1 MASPRKVRDPDL
13 IDALDRMPRR
23 VFAGTVW
30 RIVREGRDPVQ
41 CSASGGRWDDGT
53 FDVLYTSL
61 ERQGALAEMHFHLS
75 RGQPVFPTKLRF
87 GLHELRVELKE
98 VLDFPAAA
106 DLLALGLDASL
117 YGQAL
122 YENRQIEYP
131 RTQDIAEAAH
141 FLGCDGILVP
151 SARHACQNAVLFC
164 AHVSAGAVS
173 VIREHGPVDWKAF
186 LQGAG
191 KP

>member
-1 MASPRKVRDPDL
+1 MAEPRRVRDPAL
-13 IDALDRMPRR
+13 IDALDRLPRSR
-23 VFAGTVW
+23 FSGKVW
-30 RIVREGRDPVQ
+30 RIVREGRDPLQ
-41 CSASGGRWDDGT
+41 CSASGGRWDDGS

-61 ERQGALAEMHFHLS
+61 ERQGALNEMQFHLA

-87 GLHELRVELKE
+87 HLFEIQVDLKE
-98 VLDFPAAA
+98 VLNFPALF
-106 DLLALGLDASL
+106 DLEHLGIQSGL

-122 YENRQIEYP
+122 YEERRSEYP

-164 AHVSAGAVS
+164 ENLGRDAVS
-173 VIREHGPVDWKAF
+173 VLADHGLIDWKAVMAS
-186 LQGAG
+186 GRA
-191 KP
+191 